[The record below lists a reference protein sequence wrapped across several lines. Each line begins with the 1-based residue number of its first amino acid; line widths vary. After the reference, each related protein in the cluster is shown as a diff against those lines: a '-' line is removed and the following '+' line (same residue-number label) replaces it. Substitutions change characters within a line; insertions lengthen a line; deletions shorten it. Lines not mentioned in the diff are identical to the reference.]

1 MDTTLYALLMNTL
14 EEQTECNSWNG
25 FKIEV
30 VNKLPEIKNQN
41 TIYLVIVL
49 KEEYINTLIKEN
61 EFDEAVD
68 FVEKLYIN
76 NVDAIITINDEL
88 NKHCPR
94 II

>member
-30 VNKLPEIKNQN
+30 VNKLPEIQNQN

-49 KEEYINTLIKEN
+49 KEEYINTTHDGDII
-61 EFDEAVD
+61 VD
-68 FVEKLYIN
+68 HDGN
-76 NVDAIITINDEL
+76 TIIF
-88 NKHCPR
+88 
-94 II
+94 